1 LNNKLIAVLVIYIL
15 VQAVKQYLK
24 ALNQRHLAKHG
35 AEVPTGFEEYIDTEV
50 LTRMRDY
57 TVAHGRVDHV
67 ASLIGVGI
75 TIIFLFGGLLNWY
88 NNFID
93 SMQWPPVLAGTVFF
107 LLLSYADTVINI
119 PFSLY
124 NTFSVEK
131 RFGFTTQTL
140 SLWVVDLLKSL
151 AVNTILL
158 GLLFAALLWLIQTMP
173 GYWWLA
179 GWFFVLGFSIF
190 LLYVSPYV
198 IEPLFNKFTPIQD
211 ELLEKR
217 IKETMGKAGLSI
229 SRVFTMDASKRS
241 KHSNAYFTGIGHVK
255 RIVLFDTLLNN
266 HQPDEILAI
275 LAHEAGHWKKKH
287 LLKMLI
293 LSQAITLAGL
303 FFAYQLTTS
312 DQIALLFQLAI
323 PTMPAKL
330 LLIAFL
336 GGLLLFPIKPLFA
349 LLSRKHE
356 READRFAVQLT
367 QETKPM
373 AESLIR
379 LSRDNLANLH
389 PHPWYAAFN
398 YSHPPV
404 VSRVAEIKSYNPK
417 KLLASNTDDRN

>member
-1 LNNKLIAVLVIYIL
+1 LQNQLIIIL
-15 VQAVKQYLK
+15 LLYLFVQTVKQFLK
-24 ALNQRHLAKHG
+24 VFNLQHLARHG
-35 AEVPTGFEEYIDTEV
+35 AEVPPGFEEHIDTEV

-57 TVAHGRVDHV
+57 TVAHGRVDHI
-67 ASLIGVGI
+67 ASFFEVGI
-75 TIIFLFGGLLNWY
+75 TIVFLFGGLLNWY
-88 NNFID
+88 NNIFD
-93 SMQWPPVLAGTVFF
+93 RLQWPPVIGGTVFF
-107 LLLSYADTVINI
+107 LVLIYADTVLNI

-131 RFGFTTQTL
+131 RFGFTTQTPTM
-140 SLWVVDLLKSL
+140 WVADLFKSL
-151 AVNTILL
+151 ILNTILL
-158 GLLFAALLWLIQTMP
+158 GLLFAAILWLIQAMP
-173 GYWWLA
+173 GYWWLV
-179 GWFFVLGFSIF
+179 GWFFVFCFSIF
-190 LLYVSPYV
+190 LLYISPYV

-217 IKETMGKAGLSI
+217 IKETMRKAGLSI

-287 LLKMLI
+287 LLKMLV
-293 LSQAITLAGL
+293 LSQVITLVGM
-303 FFAYQLTTS
+303 FFAYYMTTG
-312 DQIALLFQLAI
+312 DQIALLFQLDT

-330 LLIAFL
+330 LLVAFL
-336 GGLLLFPIKPLFA
+336 GSLLLFPIKPLFA

-367 QETKPM
+367 HDTKPM

-389 PHPWYAAFN
+389 PHPWYAAVN
-398 YSHPPV
+398 YSHPPIV
-404 VSRVAEIKSYNPK
+404 NRVAEIKSY
-417 KLLASNTDDRN
+417 TI